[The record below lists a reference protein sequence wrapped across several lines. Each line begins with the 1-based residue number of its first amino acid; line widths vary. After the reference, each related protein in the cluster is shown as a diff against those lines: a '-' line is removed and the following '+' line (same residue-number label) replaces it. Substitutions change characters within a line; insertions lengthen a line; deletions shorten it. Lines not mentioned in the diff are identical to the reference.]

1 MMHCKNKFISVLLA
15 IMVAVAWTV
24 PSFADD
30 QLTAAGAE
38 SSTEAVTEET
48 APAEKAEP
56 EEEAV
61 KEEQPSEE
69 ETQSEEVVQQEESLS
84 TENSSEE
91 AGTNTESVEQSA
103 GNMKTNADSSEDVKA
118 AGSGHSVYYEI
129 NNSTSLADGEYQA
142 SGFSYSGGTGKVN
155 FFCDKVIISGGKA
168 KAVIRTSSTK
178 YEHFFTGTVEQD
190 NNGDDANTD
199 LYNTATGAIGKGVYK
214 THIADNGAFATIPV
228 SIGSEMYLSGR
239 TTAME
244 DAHWITYRITV
255 SVKASDRTGDAGIQ
269 DGTYKPGSFVFKGG
283 TGKASFDC
291 EKVIVVNGK
300 ATAVFTTNSSS
311 MTHVYMGVAPS
322 NAETPN
328 LYDPKTKKKGKDV
341 YTIGNKQVSV
351 PVVLNEE
358 KPFSARTV
366 AMSEPHWINTYT
378 YELTLMPDSK
388 KISDST
394 DIPPNPDEGTEPGGQ
409 TDPTDPTDPDKPVV
423 PVNPKD
429 KQKLSVGTWKV
440 KATTKRKMFYLHPKD
455 TDPAWVL
462 LKVNKDKSMT
472 ATIILSGEGYDYVY
486 MGTPKQ
492 ARSAGKSKWIKAKIV
507 NGYYTF
513 TIPVSALD
521 KKLAITPHSWKY
533 EHDADP
539 STDPWRPDKWII
551 FYSKGA
557 KKVKGDS
564 SIVPSK
570 KKINKEKKIEKWNDA
585 KNKGTSKV
593 DNSTS
598 LKDGVYKPDRVS
610 WSGGS
615 GRLAY
620 IHCTKVT
627 VKGGKAFATLEF
639 ASTHY
644 DSLRANG
651 TTYSKQGGG
660 NSKFVIPIKLNA
672 NNTIIGRTTAMSQ
685 PHWIEYKIFVYIA
698 GATGGK
704 DGKDGK
710 LVDSNKLP
718 DKAPELIGLECVG
731 KTEIEH
737 AKLFKIFNYEQG
749 ITLIAIDQSSDT
761 ALYKKPKKDAKED
774 AKADE
779 VNGEEKIEYDEDGKP
794 IAKSENE
801 FTNELY
807 QNNVVNYL
815 VVPEG
820 VDLPAGLEKD
830 CIIINKP
837 VDNTFAFSDEAEQM
851 ISQIG
856 MKDVLENM
864 DEMGDYD
871 KPDFKKIVLEEGK
884 LVVLPTEALP
894 EKVTKKST
902 DEEVNASKKKTET
915 LRRLQKRYSSL
926 SIPVIVDR
934 SQNEATNYGDAEWIK
949 VYGAIYGEEET
960 ADNAF
965 DHFVKENKKNK
976 KEKTEDEQ

>member
-30 QLTAAGAE
+30 VGANTD
-38 SSTEAVTEET
+38 STSASKAVSEETVPKETEE
-48 APAEKAEP
+48 P
-56 EEEAV
+56 V
-61 KEEQPSEE
+61 KEEQASKEVNE
-69 ETQSEEVVQQEESLS
+69 NQSGEAIQQEESS
-84 TENSSEE
+84 SAENTSEKADAPAVSGGE
-91 AGTNTESVEQSA
+91 PSNAQ
-103 GNMKTNADSSEDVKA
+103 NADTGNEVKA
-118 AGSGHSVYYEI
+118 KALTSGHSVYYAVD
-129 NNSTSLADGEYQA
+129 NSTTLADGTYENCE
-142 SGFSYSGGTGKVN
+142 FNFTGGTGKAK

-168 KAVIRTSSTK
+168 KAVIRTSSK
-178 YEHFFTGTVEQD
+178 NYEHFFTGTVEGEP
-190 NNGDDANTD
+190 NNGDDKNAD
-199 LYNTATGAIGKGVYK
+199 LYNTKTGAIGQGVYK
-214 THIADNGAFATIPV
+214 TTVGSNGAFATIPV
-228 SIGSEMYLSGR
+228 SIGSTMYLSGR
-239 TTAME
+239 TTAMSE
-244 DAHWITYRITV
+244 PHWITYQITV
-255 SVKASDRTGDAGIQ
+255 SVDESHYSGEVGIQ
-269 DGTYKPGSFVFKGG
+269 DGTYKPDSFEFKGG
-283 TGKASFDC
+283 TQKAKFDC
-291 EKVIVVNGK
+291 SKVIVVNGN
-300 ATAVFTTNSSS
+300 ATAVFTTTSDN

-322 NAETPN
+322 NAETPE
-328 LYDPKTKKKGKDV
+328 LYNPTTKKKGKDV

-351 PVVLNEE
+351 PVVLNEV
-358 KPFSARTV
+358 KPFSGRTT
-366 AMSEPHWINTYT
+366 AMSEPHWVNYT
-378 YELTLMPDSK
+378 YKISLTPDSE

-394 DIPPNPDEGTEPGGQ
+394 VIPPNPDEGTEPGEQ
-409 TDPTDPTDPDKPVV
+409 TDPTDPSDPVKPVV

-455 TDPAWVL
+455 TDPAWVI
-462 LKVNKDKSMT
+462 LKVNKNKTMT

-513 TIPVSALD
+513 TVPVSALD

-570 KKINKEKKIEKWNDA
+570 KKINKEKKIEKWHDA

-639 ASTHY
+639 ASSKY

-685 PHWIEYKIFVYIA
+685 PHWIEYKVFVYIA

-710 LVDSNKLP
+710 LVDSNKLT
-718 DKAPELIGLECVG
+718 DKAPELIGLKSVG
-731 KTEIEH
+731 KTDIEH
-737 AKLFKIFNYEQG
+737 AKLFRIFKYEQG

-761 ALYKKPKKDAKED
+761 ALYKKPKKE
-774 AKADE
+774 AKA
-779 VNGEEKIEYDEDGKP
+779 EEANVEETIEYDEDGKP

-820 VDLPAGLEKD
+820 VELPAGLEKD
-830 CIIINKP
+830 CIIIQKP
-837 VDNTFAFSDEAEQM
+837 VDSTFAFAEEAEDM

-856 MKDVLENM
+856 MKDALQNM
-864 DEMGDYD
+864 DEVGDYE
-871 KPDFKKIVLEEGK
+871 KPDFKKIVLEKGD
-884 LVVLPTEALP
+884 LVVLSSEALP

-902 DEEVNASKKKTET
+902 DEEVEASKEKTKT
-915 LRRLQKRYSSL
+915 LRRLQTRYSSL
-926 SIPVIVDR
+926 SVPVMVDR
-934 SQNEATNYGDAEWIK
+934 SQNEASNYGDAEWIK

-960 ADNAF
+960 AALAF
-965 DHFVKENKKNK
+965 DKYVKDNK
-976 KEKTEDEQ
+976 KEKIDDEK